1 MNRSPRFRTSR
12 TLACAAA
19 LLCGAQGLSAQSTAP
34 AAPTAGG
41 DAPATAV
48 LPPVQVRGHYDNDIG
63 TSDAASE
70 GAVTQRLIQNRPA
83 LRPGE
88 ILEFVPGMIVT
99 QHSGNGKA
107 NQYFLRGFNL
117 DHGTDFA
124 TFVDGMPVNM
134 VTHAHGQGYTDLGFL
149 IPELVRRIDYRKG
162 PYFAREGD
170 FASAGSARLALLDTL
185 PRPLAEITL
194 GQRDYRR
201 GLFAGSTQLG
211 ESGVSL
217 LGAVE
222 AQTHNGPWKV
232 PEDQRKFN
240 GWLRATQR
248 DGNSDRALT
257 FMAYDARWTSTDQ
270 IPAALVENGTLDRF
284 GSLDPSDG
292 GRSRRISLSGST
304 RTTLNDGAWQ
314 ASAYAVSS
322 KLNLFS
328 NFTYFLDDPVNGD
341 QFEQAE
347 RRRMFGGEL
356 SRVWDVTLGGREHAF
371 TLGLQARHDRL
382 DPVGLYRNRARDRL
396 ATTVEAEVKQ
406 TQAGVYGEWNARW
419 TPWLRSIAGLR
430 ADAARFD
437 VDSSVAGNSGKASD
451 EQLSPKLGLVFGP
464 WQQTEFFVNA
474 GRGFHS
480 NDARGTTARFSPD
493 GTESLD
499 PVPGLAASRGTELG
513 LRTVIVPGLQS
524 SFAVWRLDL
533 DSELVYIGDA
543 GTTEPSGASRR
554 SGVEWN
560 NHWVL
565 DDVGLPGWLLD
576 LDLAA
581 SRARFRDAPSGSDR
595 VPGSV
600 DRVASFGI
608 GYAPEGGRWFG
619 HFQVRHFG
627 PRDLVEDGSE
637 QSSATTLAYLRGGWR
652 PTASLTLA
660 IDVFNLFDREASD
673 IDYFYDSR
681 PIQGGPAAEDRHFH
695 PVEPRTLRVTA
706 SYRF

>member
-1 MNRSPRFRTSR
+1 MKHRSSASPVRV
-12 TLACAAA
+12 LACAAA
-19 LLCGAQGLSAQSTAP
+19 LLCSAPGIRAQPSPAPQVAQTA
-34 AAPTAGG
+34 T
-41 DAPATAV
+41 
-48 LPPVQVRGHYDNDIG
+48 LPPVEVRGHYDNDIG

-134 VTHAHGQGYTDLGFL
+134 VSHAHGQGYTDLNFL

-211 ESGVSL
+211 ESGVAL

-222 AQTHNGPWKV
+222 AQTHDGPWKV
-232 PEDQRKFN
+232 PEDLRKFN
-240 GWLRATQR
+240 GWLRASQR
-248 DGNSDRALT
+248 DGNNDRALT

-270 IPAALVENGTLDRF
+270 IPAARVADGTLDRF

-292 GRSRRISLSGST
+292 GRSRRISLSSST

-314 ASAYAVSS
+314 ASAYAVSA

-356 SRVWDVTLGGREHAF
+356 SRVWDVMLGGRAHAF

-382 DPVGLYRNRARDRL
+382 DPVGLYRNRERDRL

-499 PVPGLAASRGTELG
+499 PVPGLAASRGAELG

-524 SFAVWRLDL
+524 SLAVWRLDL

-565 DDVGLPGWLLD
+565 DELGLPGWLLD

-581 SRARFRDAPSGSDR
+581 SRARFRDAPSGADR

-652 PTASLTLA
+652 PSPSVTLA
-660 IDVFNLFDREASD
+660 LDVFNLFDRKASD
-673 IDYFYDSR
+673 IDYFYESR
-681 PIQGGPAAEDRHFH
+681 PVQEGTAAEDRHFH